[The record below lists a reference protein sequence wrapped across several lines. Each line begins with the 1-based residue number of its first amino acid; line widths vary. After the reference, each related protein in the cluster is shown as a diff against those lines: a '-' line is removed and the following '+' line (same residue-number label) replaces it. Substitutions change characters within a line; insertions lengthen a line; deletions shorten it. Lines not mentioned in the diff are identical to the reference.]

1 MLSNSNFWVAIAFVI
16 FVVLAFRPASKALTA
31 ALDGRADR
39 IRKELEE
46 ATRLREE
53 AERTL
58 ADYQRRQ
65 RDALQEA
72 EAIIAQARAEAE
84 RMRARATA
92 ELEQQMARRE
102 KQALDKIAQAE
113 ATALA
118 EVRDMT
124 VDVAIAAT
132 RTILAKDLNG
142 AVAGKL
148 VDDAIGDLA
157 SKLH

>member
-92 ELEQQMARRE
+92 ELEQQM
-102 KQALDKIAQAE
+102 
-113 ATALA
+113 
-118 EVRDMT
+118 
-124 VDVAIAAT
+124 
-132 RTILAKDLNG
+132 
-142 AVAGKL
+142 
-148 VDDAIGDLA
+148 
-157 SKLH
+157 

>member
-92 ELEQQMARRE
+92 DLEQQMARRE

-142 AVAGKL
+142 ADAGKL

>member
-1 MLSNSNFWVAIAFVI
+1 MPPQLSLFGPRDP
-16 FVVLAFRPASKALTA
+16 LAAVYADAA
-31 ALDGRADR
+31 ALA
-39 IRKELEE
+39 
-46 ATRLREE
+46 ARLPPEVQSYLR
-53 AERTL
+53 
-58 ADYQRRQ
+58 
-65 RDALQEA
+65 
-72 EAIIAQARAEAE
+72 ARAEAE
-84 RMRARATA
+84 RMRARAT
-92 ELEQQMARRE
+92 EDLEQQMARRE
-102 KQALDKIAQAE
+102 RQALDKIAQAE

-142 AVAGKL
+142 AAAGKL

>member
-1 MLSNSNFWVAIAFVI
+1 MLTDSNFWVALAFVI
-16 FVVLAFRPASKALTA
+16 FVGVAFRPAAKALTG
-31 ALDGRADR
+31 ALDGRAER
-39 IRKELEE
+39 IRKELED

-84 RMRARATA
+84 RMRARAT
-92 ELEQQMARRE
+92 EDLEQQMARRE
-102 KQALDKIAQAE
+102 RQALDKIAQAE

-118 EVRDMT
+118 EVRDLT
-124 VDVAIAAT
+124 VDIAIAAT
-132 RTILAKDLNG
+132 RTILANDLNG
-142 AVAGKL
+142 AAAGKL
-148 VDDAIGDLA
+148 VDDAIGTLA
-157 SKLH
+157 AKLH

>member
-1 MLSNSNFWVAIAFVI
+1 MLSISYFWVAIAFVI
-16 FVVLAFRPASKALTA
+16 FVVLAFRPASKALTG

-92 ELEQQMARRE
+92 DLEQQMARRE
-102 KQALDKIAQAE
+102 KQALDKISQAE

-142 AVAGKL
+142 AAAGKL